1 HPLRRRPVLSGA
13 VPILSGAVPILIALL
28 VTPAGVPVSAPSRL
42 QVEVGPRRRRLPPP
56 TRQAEHSAAKSDS
69 WAQRHWQTKSKLH
82 RSTLPVT
89 GSTQK
94 RCNNREKGLKCNHVR
109 FRKQGPKYL
118 DDLDLIFGK
127 VHVTGATAACPG
139 DISSDESDDCV
150 AEVPKPPPKDDVKLA
165 DLKQKGKKKRK
176 SSCTIAESKEEKS
189 LFYRMYKNTCLKIE
203 SAADRISSASA
214 TSASPTNGVPTI
226 GEAMKMVEEC
236 GVEEGTPLMHT
247 ATMLIMKP
255 EFREVFSHLKT
266 NKGRLDVLEREHE
279 KEMRR

>member
-1 HPLRRRPVLSGA
+1 M
-13 VPILSGAVPILIALL
+13 IWL
-28 VTPAGVPVSAPSRL
+28 VML
-42 QVEVGPRRRRLPPP
+42 KFFIQF
-56 TRQAEHSAAKSDS
+56 Q
-69 WAQRHWQTKSKLH
+69 
-82 RSTLPVT
+82 
-89 GSTQK
+89 

-127 VHVTGATAACPG
+127 VHVTGATAAGPG
-139 DISSDESDDCV
+139 DISSDESDEDV

-165 DLKQKGKKKRK
+165 DLKKKGKKKRK
-176 SSCTIAESKEEKS
+176 SSCTVAETKEEKS
-189 LFYRMYKNTCLKIE
+189 PFYRMYKNTCLKIE
-203 SAADRISSASA
+203 SAADRISSVSA
-214 TSASPTNGVPTI
+214 TSASPTNVVPTI
-226 GEAMKMVEEC
+226 GEAMKLVEEC

>member
-1 HPLRRRPVLSGA
+1 MIWCVVLKFF
-13 VPILSGAVPILIALL
+13 I
-28 VTPAGVPVSAPSRL
+28 
-42 QVEVGPRRRRLPPP
+42 QF
-56 TRQAEHSAAKSDS
+56 Q
-69 WAQRHWQTKSKLH
+69 
-82 RSTLPVT
+82 
-89 GSTQK
+89 

-189 LFYRMYKNTCLKIE
+189 PFYRMYKNTCLKIE

-214 TSASPTNGVPTI
+214 TSASPTNVVPTI

-247 ATMLIMKP
+247 TTMLIVKP